1 MTEPLRLKYSCQS
14 MEESSWSNMKR
25 NGKLMMST
33 QQIRWISIMNDR
45 LFLSFSV
52 IIDLPV
58 FFWSAVISFIT
69 QCVYRVE
76 VGRLLGGIPS
86 EEYPGDRADGE

>member
-1 MTEPLRLKYSCQS
+1 MCRDNISEPDLNAEAEYNDC
-14 MEESSWSNMKR
+14 
-25 NGKLMMST
+25 
-33 QQIRWISIMNDR
+33 RWISIMNDR

-76 VGRLLGGIPS
+76 VGRLLGGIPA